1 MLQNAH
7 TQYYQFTMIV
17 RHLIEI
23 EWRMMGKTN
32 RIFFSHSARAH
43 GTTNSLFF
51 FSLFHHP
58 IIWRIIGYFSLTHT
72 HTHCIW
78 LYYKNIIWSHLTIFT
93 HTQFFLFESLDFVQT
108 LQQNVPKEKKIFS
121 SVMDSFVFVEI
132 FVFRMFSRW

>member
-51 FSLFHHP
+51 FLCSIIQLYEESLDIFLLH
-58 IIWRIIGYFSLTHT
+58 THT
-72 HTHCIW
+72 HTVYGCIIKISSD
-78 LYYKNIIWSHLTIFT
+78 LTSPYSHT
-93 HTQFFLFESLDFVQT
+93 HNFFFLNHWTLFRLYNKTFQKKKKYSLA
-108 LQQNVPKEKKIFS
+108 
-121 SVMDSFVFVEI
+121 
-132 FVFRMFSRW
+132 